1 MTCKKSP
8 LFMTNLKLILVFL
21 ATIAVSDKS
30 FSLLKS
36 VKTYFP
42 IATSSNR
49 LNPLI
54 IPYVCQSMTANL
66 NLTNIFQ
73 ELLTKQAIVRDIQLT
88 IWNRQYQH
96 WLWSKLQR
104 NTARRGFRKG
114 ALSHLRSILLENS

>member
-1 MTCKKSP
+1 MKRNVNIQGGFMTCKKSP

-21 ATIAVSDKS
+21 ATTAVSDKS

-42 IATSSNR
+42 NTTSSNR

-54 IPYVCQSMTANL
+54 IRYVCRSMTANL

-73 ELLTKQAIVRDIQLT
+73 ELLTKQAIVWNIQLT
-88 IWNRQYQH
+88 I
-96 WLWSKLQR
+96 
-104 NTARRGFRKG
+104 
-114 ALSHLRSILLENS
+114 